1 MRHSQITTV
10 VRDSQIATVSIK
22 LEQIKTAK
30 KEHFSCTPCYSH
42 THTHTLSFTRAHRY
56 THSSPSLSPL
66 SQTKPKKRTRTHPH
80 IHTLTLPPLKT
91 QCLVH
96 ITKKEEEKGSPSH
109 QFSYLWFCWSP
120 GASLGWRNPPGR
132 GRSVPAGSADAWWG
146 TADHRGQTVGTMH
159 PVSVTSTTIWPT
171 QLQSQTPERWFT
183 TAFLQPLI
191 MP

>member
-1 MRHSQITTV
+1 MLQ
-10 VRDSQIATVSIK
+10 
-22 LEQIKTAK
+22 
-30 KEHFSCTPCYSH
+30 SH